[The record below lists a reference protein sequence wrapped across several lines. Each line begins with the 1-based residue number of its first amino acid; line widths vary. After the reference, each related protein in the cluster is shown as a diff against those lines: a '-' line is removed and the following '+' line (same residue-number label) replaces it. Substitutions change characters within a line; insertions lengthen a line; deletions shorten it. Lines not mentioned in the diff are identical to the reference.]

1 MGAFPRQ
8 FKALTQW
15 GPVPQQFK
23 ALTHRGPVPRWFKAL
38 TQRGSGP
45 RWFNA
50 LQEDCILE
58 YVWLSLVP
66 FLIVIGMSIWLKNI
80 LPGLVVGILV
90 GSILA
95 TASLLEGTQQAV
107 TYIVTTLANP
117 TNMKIIAF
125 LYVFGGLVGMMN
137 VSGGI
142 KGFSEWAGERITT
155 ERGLLGLI
163 WLTLPFTFMMP
174 MFRIMMIG
182 PIIKSLIKKMN
193 LSREKVGMTLDISTE
208 SVIVLLPVATAFV
221 GFMVSLVEG
230 GISGLN
236 LGISAY
242 EVFLLSI
249 LFNFYAIIM
258 LLIGLIQTFWS
269 PRDQVRQST
278 GEEQNPEHFELHRI
292 GIQIELSLVKAQPWH
307 LIVPVFLLLGL
318 SLFLL
323 WQDGI
328 AKGATTLF
336 EAFSM
341 ADATFVMLLA
351 VFVTLIITFI
361 FYMIRNEKL
370 NEVLFHF
377 YDGGN
382 QMMEA
387 ISLLILIWSLTLAAE
402 DLGFSAFV
410 SSTLGSFLPA
420 FLTPAAIFVIGSVVG
435 YFIGSSWGTWGL
447 FMPLG
452 ISLAVST
459 GASIPLTV
467 GAVFASGAFG
477 ALTSPL
483 GDTTITTASILDLD
497 LIDYAQYKLKVSAIG
512 GVIAA
517 ALFVIGSFVFS

>member
-1 MGAFPRQ
+1 MNQ
-8 FKALTQW
+8 T
-15 GPVPQQFK
+15 
-23 ALTHRGPVPRWFKAL
+23 
-38 TQRGSGP
+38 
-45 RWFNA
+45 
-50 LQEDCILE
+50 
-58 YVWLSLVP
+58 WLSLIP
-66 FLIVIGMSIWLKNI
+66 FIIVIGMSIWLKNI

-90 GSILA
+90 GSIIVSA
-95 TASLLEGTQQAV
+95 DLLTGTEQSVA
-107 TYIVTTLANP
+107 YIVTTLSDE
-117 TNMKIIAF
+117 TNIKIVGF
-125 LYVFGGLVGMMN
+125 LYLFGGLVGMMN
-137 VSGGI
+137 IAGGI
-142 KGFSEWAGERITT
+142 KGFSEWAGRRIRS
-155 ERGLLGLI
+155 ERGLLVFI
-163 WLTLPFTFMMP
+163 WITLPFTFMMP

-193 LSREKVGMTLDISTE
+193 LSKQKVGMTLDISTE

-236 LGISAY
+236 LDMSAY
-242 EVFLLSI
+242 EIFLLSI

-258 LLIGLIQTFWS
+258 LLIGIIQTFW
-269 PRDQVRQST
+269 RRKKT
-278 GEEQNPEHFELHRI
+278 GEQNGEAHTDLEEKEHEFHRM
-292 GIQIELSLVKAQPWH
+292 GIKKELSLVKAQPWH
-307 LIVPVFLLLGL
+307 LILPVILLLAF

-323 WQDGI
+323 WQDGM
-328 AKGATTLF
+328 AQGANTIF

-351 VFVTLIITFI
+351 VFITLVLTFI
-361 FYMIRNEKL
+361 FYIIRREKMNEIL
-370 NEVLFHF
+370 YHF

-387 ISLLILIWSLTLAAE
+387 ISLLILIWALTLAAE
-402 DLGFSAFV
+402 DLGFSVFIG
-410 SSTLGSFLPA
+410 SSLGSFLPA
-420 FLTPAAIFVIGSVVG
+420 FLTPAAIFVLGSVVG

-452 ISLAVST
+452 ITLAVST

-483 GDTTITTASILDLD
+483 GDTTITTASILDMD
-497 LIDYAQYKLKVSAIG
+497 LVDYARYKLKVSAIG

-517 ALFVIGSFVFS
+517 GLFIASGFFIS

>member
-1 MGAFPRQ
+1 MNH
-8 FKALTQW
+8 T
-15 GPVPQQFK
+15 
-23 ALTHRGPVPRWFKAL
+23 
-38 TQRGSGP
+38 
-45 RWFNA
+45 
-50 LQEDCILE
+50 
-58 YVWLSLVP
+58 WLSLIP
-66 FLIVIGMSIWLKNI
+66 FIIVIGMSIWLKNI

-90 GSILA
+90 GSIIVSA
-95 TASLLEGTQQAV
+95 DLLTGTEQSVA
-107 TYIVTTLANP
+107 YIVTTLSDE
-117 TNMKIIAF
+117 TNIKIVGF
-125 LYVFGGLVGMMN
+125 LYLFGGLVGMMN
-137 VSGGI
+137 ISGGI
-142 KGFSEWAGERITT
+142 KGFSEWAGRRIRS
-155 ERGLLGLI
+155 ERGLLVFI
-163 WLTLPFTFMMP
+163 WITLPFTFMMP

-193 LSREKVGMTLDISTE
+193 LSKQKVGMTLDISTE

-236 LGISAY
+236 LDMSAY
-242 EVFLLSI
+242 EIFLLSI

-258 LLIGLIQTFWS
+258 LLIGIIQTFW
-269 PRDQVRQST
+269 RRKKT
-278 GEEQNPEHFELHRI
+278 GEQNGEAHTDLEEKEHEFHRM
-292 GIQIELSLVKAQPWH
+292 GIKKELSLVKAQPWH
-307 LIVPVFLLLGL
+307 LILPVVLLLAF

-323 WQDGI
+323 WQDGM
-328 AKGATTLF
+328 AQGANTIF

-351 VFVTLIITFI
+351 VFITLVLTFI
-361 FYMIRNEKL
+361 FYIIRREKMNEIL
-370 NEVLFHF
+370 YHF

-387 ISLLILIWSLTLAAE
+387 ISLLILIWALTLAAE
-402 DLGFSAFV
+402 DLGFSEFIG
-410 SSTLGSFLPA
+410 SSLGSFLPA
-420 FLTPAAIFVIGSVVG
+420 FLTPAAIFVLGSVVG

-452 ISLAVST
+452 ITLAVST

-483 GDTTITTASILDLD
+483 GDTTITTASILDMD
-497 LIDYAQYKLKVSAIG
+497 LVDYARYKLKVSAIG

-517 ALFVIGSFVFS
+517 GLFIASGVFIS

>member
-1 MGAFPRQ
+1 MN
-8 FKALTQW
+8 
-15 GPVPQQFK
+15 
-23 ALTHRGPVPRWFKAL
+23 H
-38 TQRGSGP
+38 
-45 RWFNA
+45 N
-50 LQEDCILE
+50 
-58 YVWLSLVP
+58 WLSLIP
-66 FLIVIGMSIWLKNI
+66 FIIVIGMSIWLKNI

-90 GSILA
+90 GSIIVSA
-95 TASLLEGTQQAV
+95 DLLTGTEQSVA
-107 TYIVTTLANP
+107 YIVTTLSDE
-117 TNMKIIAF
+117 TNIKIVGF
-125 LYVFGGLVGMMN
+125 LYLFGGLVGMMN
-137 VSGGI
+137 ISGGI
-142 KGFSEWAGERITT
+142 KGFSEWAGRRIRS
-155 ERGLLGLI
+155 ERGLLVFI
-163 WLTLPFTFMMP
+163 WITLPFTFMMP

-193 LSREKVGMTLDISTE
+193 LSKQKVGMTLDISTE

-236 LGISAY
+236 LDMSAY
-242 EVFLLSI
+242 EIFLLSI

-258 LLIGLIQTFWS
+258 LLIGIIQTFW
-269 PRDQVRQST
+269 RRKKT
-278 GEEQNPEHFELHRI
+278 GEQNGEAHTDLEEKEHEFHRM
-292 GIQIELSLVKAQPWH
+292 GIKKELSLVKAQPWH
-307 LIVPVFLLLGL
+307 LILPVVLLLAF

-323 WQDGI
+323 WQDGM
-328 AKGATTLF
+328 AQGANTIF

-351 VFVTLIITFI
+351 VFITLVLTFI
-361 FYMIRNEKL
+361 FYIIRREKMNEIL
-370 NEVLFHF
+370 YHF

-387 ISLLILIWSLTLAAE
+387 ISLLILIWALTLAAE
-402 DLGFSAFV
+402 DLGFSEFIG
-410 SSTLGSFLPA
+410 SSLGSFLPA
-420 FLTPAAIFVIGSVVG
+420 FLTPAAIFVLGSVVG

-452 ISLAVST
+452 ITLAVST

-483 GDTTITTASILDLD
+483 GDTTITTASILDMD
-497 LIDYAQYKLKVSAIG
+497 LVDYARYKLKVSAIG

-517 ALFVIGSFVFS
+517 GLFIASGVFIS

>member
-1 MGAFPRQ
+1 MNN
-8 FKALTQW
+8 T
-15 GPVPQQFK
+15 
-23 ALTHRGPVPRWFKAL
+23 
-38 TQRGSGP
+38 
-45 RWFNA
+45 
-50 LQEDCILE
+50 
-58 YVWLSLVP
+58 WLSLIP

-90 GSILA
+90 GSIIVSA
-95 TASLLEGTQQAV
+95 DLLSGTEQSVA
-107 TYIVTTLANP
+107 YIVTTLSDE
-117 TNMKIIAF
+117 TNIKIVGF
-125 LYVFGGLVGMMN
+125 LYLFGGLVGMMN
-137 VSGGI
+137 IAGGI
-142 KGFSEWAGERITT
+142 KGFSEWAGKRIRS
-155 ERGLLGLI
+155 ERGLLVFI
-163 WLTLPFTFMMP
+163 WITLPFTFMMP

-193 LSREKVGMTLDISTE
+193 LSKQKVGMTLDISTE

-236 LGISAY
+236 LGMSAY
-242 EVFLLSI
+242 EIFLLSI

-258 LLIGLIQTFWS
+258 LLIGIVQTFW
-269 PRDQVRQST
+269 PRRTKQGQEQTHTDL
-278 GEEQNPEHFELHRI
+278 EEKEHEFHRK
-292 GIQIELSLVKAQPWH
+292 GIKKELSLVKAQPWH
-307 LIVPVFLLLGL
+307 LIFPVVLLLAF

-323 WQDGI
+323 WQDGM
-328 AKGATTLF
+328 AQGANTIF

-351 VFVTLIITFI
+351 VFITLVLTFI
-361 FYMIRNEKL
+361 FYIIRREKMNEIL
-370 NEVLFHF
+370 YHF

-387 ISLLILIWSLTLAAE
+387 ISLLILIWALTLAAE
-402 DLGFSAFV
+402 DLGFSEFIG
-410 SSTLGSFLPA
+410 SSLGSFLPA
-420 FLTPAAIFVIGSVVG
+420 FLTPAAIFVLGSVVG

-452 ISLAVST
+452 ITLAVST

-483 GDTTITTASILDLD
+483 GDTTITTASILDMD
-497 LIDYAQYKLKVSAIG
+497 LVDYARYKLKISAIG

-517 ALFVIGSFVFS
+517 GLFIASGIFIS

>member
-1 MGAFPRQ
+1 MNH
-8 FKALTQW
+8 T
-15 GPVPQQFK
+15 
-23 ALTHRGPVPRWFKAL
+23 
-38 TQRGSGP
+38 
-45 RWFNA
+45 
-50 LQEDCILE
+50 
-58 YVWLSLVP
+58 WLSLIP
-66 FLIVIGMSIWLKNI
+66 FIIVIGMSIWLKNI

-90 GSILA
+90 GSIIVSA
-95 TASLLEGTQQAV
+95 DLLTGTEQSVA
-107 TYIVTTLANP
+107 YIVTTLSDE
-117 TNMKIIAF
+117 TNIKIVGF
-125 LYVFGGLVGMMN
+125 LYLFGGLVGMMN
-137 VSGGI
+137 ISGGI
-142 KGFSEWAGERITT
+142 KGFSEWAGRRIRS
-155 ERGLLGLI
+155 ERGLLVFI
-163 WLTLPFTFMMP
+163 WITLPFTFMMP

-193 LSREKVGMTLDISTE
+193 LSKQKVGMTLDISTE

-236 LGISAY
+236 LDMSAY
-242 EVFLLSI
+242 EIFLLSI

-258 LLIGLIQTFWS
+258 LLIGIIQTFW
-269 PRDQVRQST
+269 RRKKT
-278 GEEQNPEHFELHRI
+278 GEQNGEAHTDLEEKEHEFHRM
-292 GIQIELSLVKAQPWH
+292 GIKKELSLVKAQPWH
-307 LIVPVFLLLGL
+307 LILPVVLLLAF

-323 WQDGI
+323 WQDGK
-328 AKGATTLF
+328 AQGANTII

-351 VFVTLIITFI
+351 VFITLVITFI
-361 FYMIRNEKL
+361 FYIIRREKMNEIL
-370 NEVLFHF
+370 YHF

-387 ISLLILIWSLTLAAE
+387 ISLLILIWALTLAAE
-402 DLGFSAFV
+402 DLGFSEFIG
-410 SSTLGSFLPA
+410 SSLGSFLPA
-420 FLTPAAIFVIGSVVG
+420 FLTPAAIFVLGSVVG

-452 ISLAVST
+452 ITLAVST

-483 GDTTITTASILDLD
+483 GDTTITTASILDMD
-497 LIDYAQYKLKVSAIG
+497 LVDYARYKLKVSAIG

-517 ALFVIGSFVFS
+517 GLFIASGVFIS